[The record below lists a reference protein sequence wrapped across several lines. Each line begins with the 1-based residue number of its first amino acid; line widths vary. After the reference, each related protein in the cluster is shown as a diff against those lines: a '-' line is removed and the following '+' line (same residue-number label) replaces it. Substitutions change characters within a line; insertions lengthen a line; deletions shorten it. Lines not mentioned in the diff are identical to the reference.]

1 MVGFDRGKRRI
12 FLLLAAV
19 GSVVLLLNLSLLSG
33 TDLKSKI
40 EKVPIHLPGK
50 DKKPNSGLN
59 TPPDPDAS
67 GLAALKHCPVNVEIS
82 FLKVHHGNM
91 ITRIS
96 KIMRISMMSTRLL
109 AS

>member
-1 MVGFDRGKRRI
+1 MLGFDRGKRRI

-19 GSVVLLLNLSLLSG
+19 GSVVLLKLSLLSG
-33 TDLKSKI
+33 T
-40 EKVPIHLPGK
+40 EQVPIHLPGK

-67 GLAALKHCPVNVEIS
+67 GLAALKHCPANVEIS
-82 FLKVHHGNM
+82 FLKVHHGNT

-96 KIMRISMMSTRLL
+96 KIMRLSMMSTRLL

>member
-40 EKVPIHLPGK
+40 EEIPIYLPTK
-50 DKKPNSGLN
+50 DKKPNSGLT
-59 TPPDPDAS
+59 TPPDPDAC
-67 GLAALKHCPVNVEIS
+67 GLAALKHFPANVEIS
-82 FLKVHHGNM
+82 FLKVHHGCT

-96 KIMRISMMSTRLL
+96 KIMRLSMTSTRLL
-109 AS
+109 VS